1 MRRLVAATIIV
12 MMGGPALAQ
21 ISSNL
26 MGDGI
31 KLKTDEEVK
40 QERER
45 ENGYKA
51 GLSKIPDQKAKSDPW
66 GNVRASTPQANPAQ
80 RAGSK

>member
-1 MRRLVAATIIV
+1 MRSLLAATIIV
-12 MMGGPALAQ
+12 MATPALAQ
-21 ISSNL
+21 ISPNL

-31 KLKTDEEVK
+31 KLKTDVEVK
-40 QERER
+40 QEQER

-51 GLSKIPDQKAKSDPW
+51 GLSKIPDQKAKADPW
-66 GNVRASTPQANPAQ
+66 GNVRASTPQANPTH